1 MELVKVILAKMARLI
16 IYIAMVFSFFNP
28 VIAKSDTIKIVAPIF
43 GEKLLSEGLS
53 GFWADMYRQIVA
65 GLVSPLEFVA
75 LPFKRSLVDFKTE
88 KFECIWSVDKKL
100 LAQVG
105 LDVTYFIESDII
117 FESGQYV
124 FLAQGQ
130 LEISSLDGLRGKR
143 VGIGGGSSHED
154 YLRSIDS
161 KIVLLSDQSSKLRML
176 QNDRI
181 DAFIGWLPDIF
192 IMEKSALSNPIL
204 LRNSLKLASSGSAFV
219 CHNTPQN
226 AVFIKNINTAIRAYK
241 VSDQFTLL
249 FESYGASQM
258 LEDQYK

>member
-1 MELVKVILAKMARLI
+1 MILAKMARLI
-16 IYIAMVFSFFNP
+16 IYIAMVFSVFNP

-88 KFECIWSVDKKL
+88 KFDCIWSVDKKL

-143 VGIGGGSSHED
+143 VGIGGGSSYED
-154 YLRSIDS
+154 YLRSIDA
-161 KIVLLSDQSSKLRML
+161 KIVLLSDQDSKLRML
-176 QNDRI
+176 ENHRI
-181 DAFIGWLPDIF
+181 DAFIGWTPDTLILEQNA
-192 IMEKSALSNPIL
+192 IRKSALLDNAF
-204 LRNSLKLASSGSAFV
+204 KLSSSGVAFS
-219 CHNTPQN
+219 CHNTPKNTLFIEKLN
-226 AVFIKNINTAIRAYK
+226 AAIKAYK
-241 VSDQFTLL
+241 TSDQFRAL
-249 FESYGASQM
+249 FETYGASTM
-258 LEDQYK
+258 LEQHK